1 MSTNINHQVK
11 FLCDVLHESAHFM
24 QRDFGEITN
33 LQNSKKGTS
42 EFAQKCYMRIKQKML
57 NSITE
62 KRPSY
67 KVITVEEKIPDQG
80 DFYLVIEPI
89 SGITNFQHAIPFCA
103 ISIALFDRNSDQTIA
118 IAIHNPILRETFY
131 AGKNYGAWFENYN
144 ETIIPRCRI
153 RVSGQNNISQAF
165 SSFANINNNS
175 SIINLNCDLLEIA
188 YFSSARFDIILKK
201 DDSLLNKA
209 SQLLIREA
217 GGHITSKD
225 GYFIASN
232 EFLHKHAVERY
243 L

>member
-11 FLCDVLHESAHFM
+11 FLCDVLHESSHFM

-42 EFAQKCYMRIKQKML
+42 DFAQKCYMRIKQKML
-57 NSITE
+57 NSIAE

-67 KVITVEEKIPDQG
+67 KIITSEEKIPDQC

-89 SGITNFQHAIPFCA
+89 SGIKNFQHAIPFCA
-103 ISIALFDRNSDQTIA
+103 ISIALFDRNSDQAIA
-118 IAIHNPILRETFY
+118 IAIHNPILRESFY

-144 ETIIPRCRI
+144 ETIVPKCRI
-153 RVSGQNNISQAF
+153 RVSSQNDLSQAF
-165 SSFANINNNS
+165 SNIVNVHND

-188 YFSSARFDIILKK
+188 YFSSARFDIILKR
-201 DDSLLNKA
+201 DNNLLNNA

-225 GYFIASN
+225 GYFLASN
-232 EFLHKHAVERY
+232 EFLHKHAIERY